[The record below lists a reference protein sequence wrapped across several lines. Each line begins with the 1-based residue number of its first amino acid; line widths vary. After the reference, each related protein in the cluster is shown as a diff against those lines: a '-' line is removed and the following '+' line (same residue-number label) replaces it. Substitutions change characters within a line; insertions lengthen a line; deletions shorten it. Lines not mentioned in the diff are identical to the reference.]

1 MKVSD
6 YFYLAFTSIKE
17 KRGRALG
24 AIIGVM
30 IAVVALS
37 AALGIGESFQKS
49 FVEQLQRT
57 IAANSII
64 VTGGYAGGFTDAD
77 IAYFKR
83 IAGVKD
89 AFGIV
94 MTTGTVY
101 TSGGEQSVTIVA
113 IDPQH
118 LPIYLGVS
126 DMSQVVKEGSLEPN
140 GLGVLV
146 SNNLWR
152 DPNTGQKLLDVGSSL
167 VVRLRSKD
175 VQLVVVGLMKQA
187 STIMGGPTGSYYVY
201 MDPSAYFA
209 YVSNTRNYGGVIILV
224 SDLNRLNEI
233 TSEVKAVAPPGSN
246 IISAAA
252 MVSQFTALV
261 GALQTF
267 IALISAVGMGVTAL
281 WIFDS
286 TTISV
291 VQRTKEIGILK
302 ALGYT
307 SNDVLLIFLLE
318 AVIVSAIGIAGGLAL
333 AAIASLLVKIPMFTF
348 ELKLT
353 LSPNVLATSSLLPL
367 AMNALAAYIPSR
379 RGASLRPVE
388 ALRYE

>member
-1 MKVSD
+1 
-6 YFYLAFTSIKE
+6 
-17 KRGRALG
+17 
-24 AIIGVM
+24 
-30 IAVVALS
+30 
-37 AALGIGESFQKS
+37 
-49 FVEQLQRT
+49 
-57 IAANSII
+57 
-64 VTGGYAGGFTDAD
+64 
-77 IAYFKR
+77 
-83 IAGVKD
+83 
-89 AFGIV
+89 
-94 MTTGTVY
+94 
-101 TSGGEQSVTIVA
+101 
-113 IDPQH
+113 
-118 LPIYLGVS
+118 
-126 DMSQVVKEGSLEPN
+126 MSQVVEEGSLEPN

-187 STIMGGPTGSYYVY
+187 STIMGGPTGSYYIY
-201 MDPSAYFA
+201 MDPSAYFS

-348 ELKLT
+348 ELRLT

-379 RGASLRPVE
+379 RGAALRPVE